1 MCPRTESLLADE
13 VQLRAGHTILTTE
26 SAVHICF
33 VTSSAELPAKFYDF
47 VIYLYLAYNKRKHNV
62 YRTVTCRLIDQ

>member
-1 MCPRTESLLADE
+1 MCRRTESLLADE

-33 VTSSAELPAKFYDF
+33 VTSSAELPAKFYHF
-47 VIYLYLAYNKRKHNV
+47 VIYLAYNKRKHNV